1 MRTGCPIRDLC
12 LLAKRRGEEGK
23 GKGIEAER
31 QHVSH
36 ASINLI
42 E

>member
-1 MRTGCPIRDLC
+1 MSVSYKARVRTG
-12 LLAKRRGEEGK
+12 E